1 MSPVRRVA
9 LAALII
15 AAATTAIIFA
25 VTQERAPRARR
36 PAVAGAFYRA
46 DAEALS
52 REVRAMLRAASPPDE
67 GAGRV
72 FGLIAPHAGYV
83 YSGQTAANAYRWL
96 EKQTTKTVIVL
107 GLSHRGRC
115 EADIWVD
122 DADAYLIPGAR
133 IELDG
138 AKVKALET
146 AGIPALAG
154 RADAEHSIEV
164 QLPFLREVLEPGWK
178 LIPVL
183 VATEDPARC
192 RAAAVAIEKILDDQ
206 TVVVAS
212 SDFTHYGRDYGYVP
226 FTGSRDELRRKIAE
240 LDSGAIDLI
249 LKRDTAAF
257 TAYCD
262 RTGATICGA
271 GPIKVLLET
280 LPSGAAGRKISYMTS
295 GDVSG
300 TYSLSVSYAAIVF
313 TLKDP
318 GQGENPQGEEKT
330 MGETAQLTESE
341 KATLLRIARAALE
354 SAVKGGGRPD
364 MSDFEITPALEQKRG
379 AFVTLKTSGK
389 LRGCIGYVAPIK
401 PLWEAV
407 VENAANA
414 ALSDPRFNAV
424 RESELAGIDI
434 EISAMTPLETIT
446 DPEIVEVGKHG
457 IMVTRGMYRGL
468 LLPQVA
474 TEYGWGRE
482 EFLNHTCRKAGL
494 PETAWKE
501 AGTQIE
507 VFSAEVFG
515 EKEAPGTE

>member
-1 MSPVRRVA
+1 VSRVRRAA
-9 LAALII
+9 LAAAII

-25 VTQERAPRARR
+25 VTEERPSRTRR
-36 PAVAGAFYRA
+36 PAVAGAFYSA
-46 DAEALS
+46 DAEELS
-52 REVRAMLRAASPPDE
+52 RDVREMLSAAPDADE
-67 GAGRV
+67 DAGRV
-72 FGLIAPHAGYV
+72 VGLVVPHAGYV
-83 YSGQTAANAYRWL
+83 YSGQTAANAYKWL
-96 EKQTTKTVIVL
+96 QDTDTKTVVVV

-122 DADAYLIPGAR
+122 DTDAYLIPGGK
-133 IELDG
+133 IDLDS
-138 AKVKALET
+138 AKIKALEE

-154 RADAEHSIEV
+154 RANTEHSIEV
-164 QLPFLREVLEPGWK
+164 QLPFLREALESGWK
-178 LIPVL
+178 LVPIL
-183 VATEDPARC
+183 VATRDPKRC
-192 RAAAVAIEKILDDQ
+192 RAAATAIKGILDDG
-206 TVVVAS
+206 TVICAS
-212 SDFTHYGRDYGYVP
+212 SDFTHYGSDYGYVP
-226 FTGSRDELRRKIAE
+226 FTGSRDELRRKIAK

-262 RTGATICGA
+262 QTKVTICGA

-280 LPSGAAGRKISYMTS
+280 LPSEAVGRKISYTTS
-295 GDVSG
+295 GEITGD
-300 TYSLSVSYAAIVF
+300 YSLSVSYAAIVF
-313 TLKDP
+313 TLKDA
-318 GQGENPQGEEKT
+318 GQGGNPRGEEKA

-341 KATLLRIARAALE
+341 KATLLSLARAALE
-354 SAVKGGGRPD
+354 AAVTEGGRPE
-364 MSDFEITPALEQKRG
+364 MSGFEITPALEEKRG

-414 ALSDPRFNAV
+414 ALNDPRFNAV
-424 RESELAGIDI
+424 TESEVAGIDI
-434 EISAMTPLETIT
+434 EISAMTPLETVT

-457 IMVTRGMYRGL
+457 IMITRGMYRGL

-474 TEYGWGRE
+474 TEYGWRRE

-494 PETAWKE
+494 PATAWKE
-501 AGTQIE
+501 TGTQIE

-515 EKEAPGTE
+515 EKEAP